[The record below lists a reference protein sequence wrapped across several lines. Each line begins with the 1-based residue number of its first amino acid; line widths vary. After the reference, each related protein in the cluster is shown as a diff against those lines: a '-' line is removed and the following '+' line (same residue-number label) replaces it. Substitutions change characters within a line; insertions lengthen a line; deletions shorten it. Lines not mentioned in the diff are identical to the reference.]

1 MEIIDEFMRHAA
13 NKYTH
18 GIEIIFNPKKSFTK
32 SKSPSPFYTIPWNKK
47 QYDHQFYILVDPFE
61 KKIFSSEYNF
71 IGEISHL
78 PSVCKNGSDMKKL
91 GRKGQE
97 PSKKLTQFFNLLRWS
112 TQYLCWASVLQLA
125 VR

>member
-1 MEIIDEFMRHAA
+1 MRHAA
-13 NKYTH
+13 NKYTL

-47 QYDHQFYILVDPFE
+47 QYDRQFYILIHPFE
-61 KKIFSSEYNF
+61 RKNFSSEYNF

-97 PSKKLTQFFNLLRWS
+97 PSKKTYTVF
-112 TQYLCWASVLQLA
+112 
-125 VR
+125 